1 MAEANNAMCNY
12 LSVPEI
18 FADYWNGAVFG
29 GVQKIQ
35 AGDLEAYS
43 GTYYAIPDG
52 KSCKTKSRSR
62 DVIQK
67 VKQGTTYTILGVEN
81 QQDIS
86 YVMPVR
92 QMEYD
97 VMEYRRQI
105 KEIAAKNRKRA
116 KEQQLKEKNQQED
129 DIKGSDE
136 TVSEVNEQE
145 NKDAEVN
152 VKERSEF
159 WRNSGEFLSGF
170 RKDDKLMPVV
180 TTTFYHGLEEYDGCR
195 DLHGMLKLEKEHED
209 YLDLIPNY
217 PLNLITLKDI
227 QEDNLRT
234 GLREVIGVMKRSRDK
249 DDLLQYY
256 QENQERFHQL
266 DDETINTIGVLINQK
281 DLIKYKDENGGVN
294 MCKAFEDVKT
304 EGRLEGMDLAIKIIK
319 FFRQGMSE
327 TEIAAH
333 ENVKLEMVNKVLK
346 ELS

>member
-1 MAEANNAMCNY
+1 MGELNNAMCNY

-29 GVQKIQ
+29 GVQKIR
-35 AGDLEAYS
+35 AEDLEPYN
-43 GTYYAIPDG
+43 GIYYTIPEG
-52 KSCKTKSRSR
+52 KSGKTESRSR

-67 VKQGTTYTILGVEN
+67 VKQGATYTILGVEN

-105 KEIAAKNRKRA
+105 KEIAAKNRRMA
-116 KEQQLKEKNQQED
+116 KEQEMGE
-129 DIKGSDE
+129 
-136 TVSEVNEQE
+136 NEQSCKAVE
-145 NKDAEVN
+145 GN
-152 VKERSEF
+152 VKERSGF
-159 WRNSGEFLSGF
+159 WRNNGEFLAGF
-170 RKDDKLMPVV
+170 RKGDKLAPVI

-227 QEDNLRT
+227 QKGNLKT
-234 GLREVIGVMKRSRDK
+234 GLREVVGVMKRSRNK
-249 DDLLQYY
+249 DELLKYY

-266 DDETINTIGVLINQK
+266 DDETIDTIGVLINQK
-281 DLIKYKDENGGVN
+281 DLIKYRDENGGVN
-294 MCKAFEDVKT
+294 MCKAFEDVKN
-304 EGRLEGMDLAIKIIK
+304 EGMDLAINIIRLFK
-319 FFRQGMSE
+319 QGMSE